1 MQDEAN
7 NFQLQVMEAN
17 IIKLESQLDKAKEA
31 AILDRQAA
39 QTARSDLWRKE
50 KELSDVKL
58 DLRISEREVKKL
70 KEETTKLEVLLLM
83 NLG

>member
-1 MQDEAN
+1 
-7 NFQLQVMEAN
+7 MEAN
-17 IIKLESQLDKAKEA
+17 ISKLESQLDKAKEN

-58 DLRISEREVKKL
+58 DLRIAEREVKKL
-70 KEETTKLEVLLLM
+70 KEETTKLEVIFC
-83 NLG
+83 